1 MTSVSNLDDHKKYLL
16 TQLIQEHVIQTG
28 KLLNI
33 DQLKALGLSPSELI
47 NYLKIIPRGCK
58 NLSNNNTL
66 EYLKMLKKNFPDLEI
81 LNMSGCMITL
91 DIINFLK
98 TTKIKIVYYDSTYF
112 YNLLGLSVLGW
123 PDIENLLKKS
133 GINFIDSDWSFYYK
147 GFALSLSEDDLDEEE
162 LDKISL
168 RSGLNKYT
176 IFTNEQL
183 EKFIISSL
191 KKGFDPQCGLDGL
204 LNSYI
209 FGSRTSFHDVEP
221 PNDDFAINIIKKLLK
236 AGAKLRLGIVV
247 PSLGYYNLNE
257 DSDYFNIEDISP
269 NIEIQANILKLFF
282 KMDPK
287 YYKQSILPNIY
298 KYLPK
303 DWKSLKSESWQDNEE
318 IDNEPLTQLIYQ
330 EFKYYLD
337 QPILV
342 QNKSGFWEKKYIII

>member
-1 MTSVSNLDDHKKYLL
+1 MTSVSNLDDHKKHLL
-16 TQLIQEHVIQTG
+16 AQLIQDYVIQTG

-66 EYLKMLKKNFPDLEI
+66 EYLKMLKKKFPDLEI

-112 YNLLGLSVLGW
+112 YNLLEFTGTHN
-123 PDIENLLKKS
+123 IENLLKKS

-147 GFALSLSEDDLDEEE
+147 GFALSLSKDEIDEEE

-168 RSGLNKYT
+168 RSGLNKDT

-209 FGSRTSFHDVEP
+209 FGSRTSFHDVSP
-221 PNDDFAINIIKKLLK
+221 PNDDFAINMIKKFLK
-236 AGAKLRLGIVV
+236 AGANLRLGIVV
-247 PSLGYYNLNE
+247 PSLGYYNFNE
-257 DSDYFNIEDISP
+257 DSDNTFIQDISP

-318 IDNEPLTQLIYQ
+318 VLNTTPLTKMIYQ
-330 EFKYYLD
+330 EFKYFLD
-337 QPILV
+337 QPIFV